1 CWTTGATPT
10 GFLVEHFAGGDMF
23 DSILKPGWWAP
34 FTVSG
39 LAQRGPPASPRGD
52 LNDRHTVRRQRIP
65 QSRRARAQHH
75 RGRHPHPAGP
85 VGRAP
90 GRGAHRQVDRGALRQ
105 RLALKRGRIVA
116 AGTGIRQRF
125 GSRRRLPAVGP
136 RTDGHLKSCP
146 GSTTIPPKTSAHLA
160 RDDPTRGGPGG
171 RRKPNP
177 HTAYLTLLR
186 FSCRGR
192 NPACKP
198 APQSASRGP

>member
-1 CWTTGATPT
+1 MIGTLCDDNEFRNRGERERSTIAGAIHIP
-10 GFLVEHFAGGDMF
+10 
-23 DSILKPGWWAP
+23 
-34 FTVSG
+34 
-39 LAQRGPPASPRGD
+39 LAQLGAPR
-52 LNDRHTVRRQRIP
+52 
-65 QSRRARAQHH
+65 
-75 RGRHPHPAGP
+75 
-85 VGRAP
+85 
-90 GRGAHRQVDRGALRQ
+90 RGAHRQPDRGALRQ

-198 APQSASRGP
+198 PPQSASRGPECRRLRRRGWCPRCSMSGGRAVGR